1 MNVLVTLTI
10 AGTNTGPFNLY
21 SNLDSFTTPFQTGV
35 SKASLVSG
43 LMVTTVPD
51 GASTIRVKS
60 TGTCTTS
67 VDLFIAGQPSTT
79 TTTTTQYIGPS
90 TSTTTSSTSTST
102 STTSTS
108 TSSTSTSTTSTTTA
122 APINHPWSFEVTF
135 GYNDAAGACASAT
148 PAITIWGDHANFL
161 TNTIFYA
168 YSNSNATFDGGAL
181 FYNYTA
187 TGQYAQ
193 ISNGGIKLGGATC
206 A

>member
-10 AGTNTGPFNLY
+10 AGTNTGPFNLF
-21 SNLDSFTTPFQTGV
+21 SNLDGFVTPFQTGV

-79 TTTTTQYIGPS
+79 TTTTTQYVGPS
-90 TSTTTSSTSTST
+90 TTTTTSSTSTST
-102 STTSTS
+102 STSTTS
-108 TSSTSTSTTSTTTA
+108 TSSTSSTTTSTTTIV
-122 APINHPWSFEVTF
+122 PHIYLFEVTA
-135 GYNDAAGACASAT
+135 GYDDAAGACASAVPT
-148 PAITIWGDHANFL
+148 ITLWADNPNFGA
-161 TNTIFYA
+161 NTIFYV
-168 YSNSNATFDGGAL
+168 SQNSNAPFNGDGL

-187 TGQYAQ
+187 IGRYVQ
-193 ISNGGIKLGGATC
+193 ISNNGVNLGGGTC